1 MPSYEELLQEI
12 SELRQRAAEQQRQIE
27 ERERQ
32 VEEQQ
37 RQIEEK
43 QRRLEE
49 GERQVEDLRNRI
61 AQLEKLVDELQRR
74 GKRQASPFSKGKP
87 KSNPKRPGRKA
98 GDQYGRQSTRA
109 RPDRVDETI
118 EVECP
123 QFCEHCQGEVVPEGT
138 AEQYQVD
145 LPEIRPR
152 VTKFILHYG
161 KCSKCGR
168 EVLGRHPR
176 QTSQAFRVGNVQL
189 GPEVLGLVAFLNKV
203 AGVSYGKI
211 VALLKEMAGLRV
223 SRSALCRALLRMGK
237 KLAPLYEELKTKI
250 RHSPVVYPDETSWR
264 EGGHKVWLWVFTN
277 GHETVYSIQPGRG
290 YNQAVE
296 VLGAGYCGVL
306 VADGWAP
313 YQKFEEA
320 THQTCLA
327 HLLRRCEEML
337 EKATAESAGFPQA
350 VKEVLQAA
358 LALRDQ
364 RDAGKV
370 SGEALTNAKTES
382 ESQMDRLLSE
392 PFSDPSNRRLAQHLI
407 RHQDQLF
414 LFLVREDV
422 EATNWPAEQA
432 IRPAVIN
439 RKTSGGNRTPQ
450 GSNAQGV
457 LMSIFRTF
465 QQHQLSPLALVPRL
479 LQSPHPLKL
488 DSLLPSPQPL

>member
-12 SELRQRAAEQQRQIE
+12 SELRRRVAEQERQIEEKQRQLE

-32 VEEQQ
+32 VEEQK
-37 RQIEEK
+37 RQTEE
-43 QRRLEE
+43 
-49 GERQVEDLRNRI
+49 LRSRI
-61 AQLEKLVDELQRR
+61 AKLEKLVEELQRR
-74 GKRQASPFSKGKP
+74 GKRQASPFSKGEP
-87 KSNPKRPGRKA
+87 SANPKRPGRKA
-98 GDQYGRQSTRA
+98 GDQYGQQSTRA

-123 QFCEHCQGEVVPEGT
+123 LFCEHCQGEVVPEGT
-138 AEQYQVD
+138 ADQYQVD

-168 EVLGRHPR
+168 EAMGRHPR
-176 QTSQAFRVGNVQL
+176 QTSQAFRVGSVQL
-189 GPEVLGLVAFLNKV
+189 GPGVLALAAFLNKV
-203 AGVSYGKI
+203 AGVSYGKMA
-211 VALLKEMAGLRV
+211 ALLKEMAGLRV
-223 SRSALCRALLRMGK
+223 SRSALCRALLRMAK
-237 KLAPLYEELKTKI
+237 KVAPLYEELKAKI
-250 RHSPVVYPDETSWR
+250 QNSPVVYPDETSWR

-290 YNQAVE
+290 YDQAV
-296 VLGAGYCGVL
+296 VILGAGFSGVL

-313 YQKFEEA
+313 YQKFEQA

-327 HLLRRCEEML
+327 HLLRRCAEML
-337 EKATAESAGFPQA
+337 EKATAESAAFPLA
-350 VKEVLQAA
+350 VKEILQAS

-364 RDAGKV
+364 RDAGKI
-370 SGEALTNAKTES
+370 SGETLEKAKAELES
-382 ESQMDRLLSE
+382 RMDRLLSE
-392 PFSDPSNRRLAQHLI
+392 PLTDPSNRRLAKHLI

-414 LFLVREDV
+414 LFLVRQDV

-439 RKTSGGNRTPQ
+439 RKTSGGTRTPQ

-457 LMSIFRTF
+457 LMSFFRTL
-465 QQHQLSPLALVPRL
+465 QQRQLSPLAIVPRL
-479 LQSPHPLKL
+479 LRSSQPLKL
-488 DSLLPSPQPL
+488 DSLAVFPQPP

>member
-1 MPSYEELLQEI
+1 MPSYQEFLQEI
-12 SELRQRAAEQQRQIE
+12 SELRQRVA
-27 ERERQ
+27 
-32 VEEQQ
+32 EQQ

-43 QRRLEE
+43 QRQLEE
-49 GERQVEDLRNRI
+49 RERQVAEQERLVEGLRNRI
-61 AQLEKLVDELQRR
+61 AQLEKLVEELHRR

-87 KSNPKRPGRKA
+87 KANPKRPGRKV
-98 GDQYGRQSTRA
+98 GDQYGRQSTRS

-123 QFCEHCQGEVVPEGT
+123 QFCEHCQGEVVPKGT

-168 EVLGRHPR
+168 EVVGRHPR

-189 GPEVLGLVAFLNKV
+189 GPEMLGLAAFLNKV
-203 AGVSYGKI
+203 AGMSYGKI
-211 VALLKEMAGLRV
+211 AALLKEMAGLQV

-250 RHSPVVYPDETSWR
+250 RTSPVVSPDETSWR

-290 YNQAVE
+290 YAQAVE

-313 YQKFEEA
+313 YQKFEQA

-350 VKEVLQAA
+350 VKEILQTA

-364 RDAGKV
+364 RDARKI
-370 SGEALTNAKTES
+370 SGEALNNAKAELA
-382 ESQMDRLLSE
+382 SQMDRLLSE
-392 PFSDPSNRRLAQHLI
+392 PFSDPSNQRLAQHLI

-422 EATNWPAEQA
+422 EATNWQAEQA

-457 LMSIFRTF
+457 LMSIFRTL
-465 QQHQLSPLALVPRL
+465 QQHQLSPLAIVPRL
-479 LQSPHPLKL
+479 LQSPHPQKL
-488 DSLLPSPQPL
+488 DSLLPSPQPP

>member
-12 SELRQRAAEQQRQIE
+12 SELRRRVAEQESQIEEKQRQLE

-32 VEEQQ
+32 VEEQK
-37 RQIEEK
+37 RQ
-43 QRRLEE
+43 LEE
-49 GERQVEDLRNRI
+49 LRSRI
-61 AQLEKLVDELQRR
+61 TKLEKLVDELQRR
-74 GKRQASPFSKGKP
+74 GKRQASPFSKGEP
-87 KSNPKRPGRKA
+87 SANPRRPGRKA
-98 GDQYGRQSTRA
+98 GDQYGQQSTRA

-123 QFCEHCQGEVVPEGT
+123 LFCQHCQGEVVPQGT
-138 AEQYQVD
+138 ADQYQVD

-168 EVLGRHPR
+168 EVVGRHPR
-176 QTSQAFRVGNVQL
+176 QTSQVFRVGSVQL
-189 GPEVLGLVAFLNKV
+189 GPGVLSLAAFLNKV
-203 AGVSYGKI
+203 GGLSYGKI
-211 VALLKEMAGLRV
+211 AALLKEMAGLRV
-223 SRSALCRALLRMGK
+223 SRSALCRALLRMAK
-237 KLAPLYEELKTKI
+237 KLAPLYEELKAKI
-250 RHSPVVYPDETSWR
+250 QNSPVVYPDETSWR

-277 GHETVYSIQPGRG
+277 GQETVYIILPGRG
-290 YNQAVE
+290 YVQAV
-296 VLGAGYCGVL
+296 VILGMSFSGVL

-327 HLLRRCEEML
+327 HLLRRCDEML
-337 EKATAESAGFPQA
+337 DKATAEAAEFPRV
-350 VKEVLQAA
+350 VKEILQAA

-370 SGEALTNAKTES
+370 SGEALNAAKAEL

-392 PFSDPSNRRLAQHLI
+392 PLSDPDNQRLARHLI
-407 RHQDQLF
+407 RHRDQLF
-414 LFLVREDV
+414 LFLVRENV

-439 RKTSGGNRTPQ
+439 RKTSGGTRTPQ
-450 GSNAQGV
+450 GSTAQGV
-457 LMSIFRTF
+457 LMSILRTL
-465 QQHQLSPLALVPRL
+465 QQYQLSPLAILPRL
-479 LQSPHPLKL
+479 LRSPQPLKL
-488 DSLLPSPQPL
+488 DSLAASPQPP

>member
-12 SELRQRAAEQQRQIE
+12 SELRQRVAEQQRQLE

-37 RQIEEK
+37 RQIE
-43 QRRLEE
+43 
-49 GERQVEDLRNRI
+49 GLRNRI

-176 QTSQAFRVGNVQL
+176 QTSQSFRVGNVQL
-189 GPEVLGLVAFLNKV
+189 GPEVLGLAAFLNKV

-211 VALLKEMAGLRV
+211 AALLKEMAGLRV

-250 RHSPVVYPDETSWR
+250 RNSSVV
-264 EGGHKVWLWVFTN
+264 
-277 GHETVYSIQPGRG
+277 
-290 YNQAVE
+290 
-296 VLGAGYCGVL
+296 
-306 VADGWAP
+306 
-313 YQKFEEA
+313 
-320 THQTCLA
+320 
-327 HLLRRCEEML
+327 
-337 EKATAESAGFPQA
+337 
-350 VKEVLQAA
+350 
-358 LALRDQ
+358 
-364 RDAGKV
+364 
-370 SGEALTNAKTES
+370 
-382 ESQMDRLLSE
+382 
-392 PFSDPSNRRLAQHLI
+392 
-407 RHQDQLF
+407 
-414 LFLVREDV
+414 
-422 EATNWPAEQA
+422 
-432 IRPAVIN
+432 
-439 RKTSGGNRTPQ
+439 
-450 GSNAQGV
+450 
-457 LMSIFRTF
+457 
-465 QQHQLSPLALVPRL
+465 
-479 LQSPHPLKL
+479 
-488 DSLLPSPQPL
+488 